1 MIIGLEERLSI
12 VNAELKQAKDKL
24 EIQIKDIFILNLKIQ
39 YSTPE

>member
-1 MIIGLEERLSI
+1 MITGLEESLSI

-24 EIQIKDIFILNLKIQ
+24 EIQKKEICILNLKIQ